1 VTWPWQPRHPVPV
14 AECAR
19 PGDEHMSMQDGLLL
33 HFHALGLPVHSSTL
47 LTTTLCSDMIASDS
61 PE

>member
-1 VTWPWQPRHPVPV
+1 
-14 AECAR
+14 
-19 PGDEHMSMQDGLLL
+19 MQDGLLL

-47 LTTTLCSDMIASDS
+47 LTTTLCSDMIVSDS